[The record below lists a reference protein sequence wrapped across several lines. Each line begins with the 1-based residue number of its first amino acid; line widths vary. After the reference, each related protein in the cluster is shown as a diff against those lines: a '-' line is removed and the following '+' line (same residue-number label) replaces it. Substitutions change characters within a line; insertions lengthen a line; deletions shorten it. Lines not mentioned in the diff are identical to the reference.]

1 MGADRTIFLAH
12 LSLAWTPQAC
22 SWREWKDWVHGPQ
35 YNPCLAREP
44 LDDWQV
50 ELAFTGIWS
59 GLSWEKP
66 KFFKVVIIHP
76 EHSGFWGE
84 FETYEQARRAMR
96 QALEECW
103 RRAQKDLPVTGN
115 G

>member
-1 MGADRTIFLAH
+1 MIFLAH
-12 LSLAWTPQAC
+12 LSVARTPEAC
-22 SWREWKDWVHGPQ
+22 SWSQWKNWVYGPQ
-35 YNPCLAREP
+35 YDPCLAREP

-59 GLSWEKP
+59 GSRWERP

-84 FETYEQARRAMR
+84 YETYEQARRGMR
-96 QALEECW
+96 QALAACW
-103 RRAQKDLPVTGN
+103 CLAEKALPGTNKRG
-115 G
+115 